1 MKELIDNA
9 IEMARLDTAHI
20 DVHPEISS
28 LQDTLQDVLA
38 SMQTEI
44 DEHSVRVMCDDQLPK
59 TAFDRRLI
67 KLAIKQ
73 LLDNALKYPSSETPV
88 EIGVHARRDGMLAVE
103 ITDYGPGIA
112 VEEQVR
118 IFERFYRSPSPK
130 NQIPGSGLGLSIAHR
145 IVQSHHGELSVSSRP
160 GRTTFRINL
169 PVLKQENAGAPV
181 VFSLSMT
188 NPEFVG

>member
-1 MKELIDNA
+1 
-9 IEMARLDTAHI
+9 
-20 DVHPEISS
+20 
-28 LQDTLQDVLA
+28 
-38 SMQTEI
+38 
-44 DEHSVRVMCDDQLPK
+44 MCDNQLPK

-73 LLDNALKYPSSETPV
+73 LLDNALKYSSSETPV
-88 EIGVHARRDGMLAVE
+88 EIGVHARDDMLAVE

-118 IFERFYRSPSPK
+118 IFERFYRSPAIK

-145 IVQSHHGELSVSSRP
+145 IVQSHNGELSVSSRP

-169 PVLKQENAGAPV
+169 PVLKQEIA
-181 VFSLSMT
+181 
-188 NPEFVG
+188 